1 MIKRIP
7 ELLARGCDISV
18 NRGVLIVSHPT
29 DPHYSDKWLKK
40 YTDHI
45 FCELSVLISMPI
57 FQYTG
62 YSTGDF
68 GKKDANGHYP
78 KGRQSGVCL
87 QFVEVTTG
95 ESYRAIFNANL
106 RRART
111 TKSGKA
117 GGCLPKGRFT
127 VKKQSSFVKFW
138 RNTELAFSCY
148 SEFHKRM
155 GKLSKFFFISL
166 TNEEKKKLVNKT
178 ICPLSLTT
186 EDIHRYLGDNKAVML
201 RQKSDNAEVRVS
213 DSNLRQAEAI
223 NSCDKENAAAPNP
236 IHLKAYSEHEVNL
249 ERKEDTTYQ
258 IHTMR
263 SHYELSNKGITCKES
278 LPSSLKGKLPQ
289 EQTTEEWLADY
300 DKAG

>member
-1 MIKRIP
+1 MIQRIP

-18 NRGVLIVSHPT
+18 NRGVLVVSHPT
-29 DPHYSDKWLKK
+29 DPHYSAKWLKK
-40 YTDHI
+40 YSDHI
-45 FCELSVLISMPI
+45 FCELSVLTSMPI
-57 FQYTG
+57 FQYIG

-68 GKKDANGHYP
+68 GMKDTNGHYP
-78 KGRQSGVCL
+78 RGRQSGVCL

-106 RRART
+106 RRTRT

-138 RNTELAFSCY
+138 RKTELAFSCY

-155 GKLSKFFFISL
+155 GKLSKLFFTSTTI
-166 TNEEKKKLVNKT
+166 EEKKKLINKT
-178 ICPLSLTT
+178 VSPLNLTT
-186 EDIHRYLGDNKAVML
+186 EDIRRYIGDNSAVKL
-201 RQKSDNAEVRVS
+201 RQKSDKGEVRFS

-223 NSCDKENAAAPNP
+223 NSSGNENTAAPGS
-236 IHLKAYSEHEVNL
+236 IILKPYSEHEVSL
-249 ERKEDTTYQ
+249 VRAEDTAYQ
-258 IHTMR
+258 INTTR
-263 SHYELSNKGITCKES
+263 SDYELSNKGITCKDS
-278 LPSSLKGKLPQ
+278 LPSSIESKLPQ
-289 EQTTEEWLADY
+289 EQTAEEWLADY